1 MYHHG
6 GHNRI
11 GSLWQ
16 CCFASVR
23 RMTAVTNLQEMDS
36 LEEGLRQLAVE
47 FCKLP
52 DRGLYC
58 SPKLFR

>member
-1 MYHHG
+1 
-6 GHNRI
+6 
-11 GSLWQ
+11 
-16 CCFASVR
+16 
-23 RMTAVTNLQEMDS
+23 MTAVTNLQEMYS